1 MSKFEK
7 VNNELIEKTRNSE
20 NWVKLTRNVNASHKG
35 KYALE
40 NIITHSVSSSSYA
53 TLDEIIKKFDLD
65 IK

>member
-7 VNNELIEKTRNSE
+7 VSNALMDKTEDSG
-20 NWVKLTRNVNASHKG
+20 NWVKLTRNVDASHKG

-53 TLDEIIKKFDLD
+53 TLDEVIKEFDLD

>member
-20 NWVKLTRNVNASHKG
+20 NWVKLTRNVDAGHKG

>member
-7 VNNELIEKTRNSE
+7 VSNALMDKTEDSG
-20 NWVKLTRNVNASHKG
+20 NWVKLTRNVDASHKG

-40 NIITHSVSSSSYA
+40 NIITHNISRNSYK
-53 TLDEIIKKFDLD
+53 TLDEVIKEFDLD

>member
-1 MSKFEK
+1 MNKFEK
-7 VNNELIEKTRNSE
+7 VSNALMDKTEDSG
-20 NWVKLTRNVNASHKG
+20 NWVKLTRNVDASHKG

>member
-20 NWVKLTRNVNASHKG
+20 NWVKLTRNVDGSHTG

-40 NIITHSVSSSSYA
+40 NIITHNISRNSYK
-53 TLDEIIKKFDLD
+53 TLDEVIKKFDLD

>member
-40 NIITHSVSSSSYA
+40 NIITHNISRNSYK
-53 TLDEIIKKFDLD
+53 TLDEVIKEFDLD

>member
-7 VNNELIEKTRNSE
+7 VNSELIEKTRNSE
-20 NWVKLTRNVNASHKG
+20 NWVKLTRNVDGRHKG

-40 NIITHSVSSSSYA
+40 NIITHNISRNSYK
-53 TLDEIIKKFDLD
+53 TLDEVIKEFDLD